1 MANDNN
7 KIQATTDDSQIV
19 LYQPDESIKLE
30 VKLEHDTVWLNRQQM
45 AQLFGRDIKTIGKH
59 INNALHE
66 ELASDSTGANFATI
80 ENSKNPTVAKFAIVQ
95 KEGGRLVTRQVEFYS
110 LDVVLSVGYRVKSN
124 RGIQFRR
131 WANVVLRDYLLQGYS
146 VNRHLIALQENMD
159 KRMTHIEDVQ
169 AKQQQQLDFFIRT
182 STPPAEMVFF
192 EGDFYTARVALENLV
207 RSANHRVIIID
218 GYVSSL
224 TLSVLDVRK
233 SNVTA
238 TIYTVGVGQGMQR
251 LMEEHDR
258 LFPNNHIDIRK
269 WRNESHDRW
278 LIIDD
283 SLYHCG
289 HSLNANGGH
298 KISAITLMGT
308 SPEVILSKVE

>member
-1 MANDNN
+1 MFMANDNN
-7 KIQATTDDSQIV
+7 IQPMADDLQIV
-19 LYQPDESIKLE
+19 LYQPDDSIRLE
-30 VKLEHDTVWLNRQQM
+30 VKLEQDTVWLTQAQM
-45 AQLFGRDIKTIGKH
+45 TELFRTTRNNITMHIRNIFKEKELDEKSVCKESLHTAADGKRYRTK
-59 INNALHE
+59 IYN
-66 ELASDSTGANFATI
+66 
-80 ENSKNPTVAKFAIVQ
+80 
-95 KEGGRLVTRQVEFYS
+95 
-110 LDVVLSVGYRVKSN
+110 LDVIISVGYRVKSPIGT
-124 RGIQFRR
+124 RFRQ
-131 WANVVLRDYLLQGYS
+131 WANAVIKQYLLQGYS

-192 EGDFYTARVALENLV
+192 EGDFYTARVVPDN
-207 RSANHRVIIID
+207 
-218 GYVSSL
+218 Y
-224 TLSVLDVRK
+224 
-233 SNVTA
+233 
-238 TIYTVGVGQGMQR
+238 
-251 LMEEHDR
+251 
-258 LFPNNHIDIRK
+258 IDIRK

-308 SPEVILSKVE
+308 SPEVILSRVE